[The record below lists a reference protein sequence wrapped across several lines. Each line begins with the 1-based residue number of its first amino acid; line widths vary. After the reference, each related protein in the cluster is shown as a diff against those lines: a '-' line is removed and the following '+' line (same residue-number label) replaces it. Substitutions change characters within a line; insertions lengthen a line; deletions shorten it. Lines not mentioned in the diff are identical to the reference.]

1 MHPMMFLQK
10 KCRTDF
16 LPDIFCY
23 SLAAETLTDQ
33 CGKITICKKL
43 KTHEQTT
50 SLFVF
55 VLAKYKSIV
64 TTA

>member
-1 MHPMMFLQK
+1 M
-10 KCRTDF
+10 
-16 LPDIFCY
+16 PDRFSARHFFRY
-23 SLAAETLTDQ
+23 SLAAETLADQ

-43 KTHEQTT
+43 KTHDQTT

-64 TTA
+64 TSM

>member
-10 KCRTDF
+10 NAGQ
-16 LPDIFCY
+16 IFCPTFLRY

-43 KTHEQTT
+43 KTHDQTT